1 MQEIIPIV
9 GLAVVAALFSVF
21 LKESKMPVLAVLLAL
36 VAGALIFIQILPKL
50 GQVLTMFEDLADNS
64 QLSTFYLA
72 TLFKIIGVAYIAEF
86 AAQICRDAGQG
97 ALAFKIELAA
107 KIGILLLAL
116 PIMAAVLQSIMRF
129 LS

>member
-36 VAGALIFIQILPKL
+36 VAGALIFIHILPKL
-50 GQVLTMFEDLADNS
+50 GQVLTMFEHLADNS

-97 ALAFKIELAA
+97 ALAFKVELAA

>member
-1 MQEIIPIV
+1 
-9 GLAVVAALFSVF
+9 VVAALFSVF